1 MLNIIIQK
9 RKAITQGI
17 KTTTT
22 RDIYKL
28 CVLRETTMLTYYLKV
43 LYPFIPQIKMSQIIL
58 YLLNEDC

>member
-1 MLNIIIQK
+1 MFKTQK

-28 CVLRETTMLTYYLKV
+28 CVLRGTTMLTYYLKV
-43 LYPFIPQIKMSQIIL
+43 LYTFIPQIKMSQIIL